1 MSTYGSDWTPD
12 QNRIIVEAYF
22 DMLGKQ
28 QNDEMYIKSEIN
40 RTVVEQTGK
49 TRGSVEWKFCNISY
63 LLEEMGY
70 PIIRGYKPARNTQR
84 GTLYHQIAQHLVTT
98 QYTRT
103 SFDMDQQVKTD
114 MMARSSIDPR
124 DVLEFIEQGSK
135 THKNGDQAPRLIS
148 ILKNRWIDNK
158 TLEEIAAEHGMT
170 RERVRQLQA
179 KAIKWVSE
187 FFADVGT
194 QHILD
199 RLAWIEESTTEA
211 VGRRGGYATI
221 DETEGDLRCP
231 SGSLRFW
238 FFFNTAVGLLN
249 PKQKNLRGVLKLG
262 GIRLTKN
269 HLSVGRL
276 FEPDQDTAEWSNIIR
291 EIVGTPG
298 VMRLDMVLSTIDD
311 RFGRDE
317 AVTPDI
323 LARGLALETKIG
335 ATLLLNPEE
344 THKKTGIWISIGLGR
359 VAREVAR
366 AIISMSNDISNIQA
380 DNPGELSQGGVRSD
394 QISKW
399 LEVNSRQTPNTRAV
413 ESICQRTSQVFART
427 GPSSWGLIGA
437 GAQNVEPETTVMADI
452 IDIVSGLLKNQPEV
466 STEDVKWNLSD
477 KWSSGWIERTIDLG
491 LEYGYLINAY
501 PEFHTLYLSIG
512 KPIPGS
518 QRVSNRKAKPQEHG
532 LLMKL
537 VVTILEDEPGGIS
550 EEQMLRRIR
559 ETIPETS
566 ADSIYVYLKH
576 TLKDTVEI
584 TPDKLY
590 RRTINYGYR
599 TQDKR
604 YPK

>member
-221 DETEGDLRCP
+221 DETAGDLRCP

-276 FEPDQDTAEWSNIIR
+276 FEPDQDTQNGRILS
-291 EIVGTPG
+291 GKSS
-298 VMRLDMVLSTIDD
+298 VL
-311 RFGRDE
+311 
-317 AVTPDI
+317 
-323 LARGLALETKIG
+323 LE
-335 ATLLLNPEE
+335 
-344 THKKTGIWISIGLGR
+344 
-359 VAREVAR
+359 
-366 AIISMSNDISNIQA
+366 
-380 DNPGELSQGGVRSD
+380 
-394 QISKW
+394 
-399 LEVNSRQTPNTRAV
+399 
-413 ESICQRTSQVFART
+413 
-427 GPSSWGLIGA
+427 
-437 GAQNVEPETTVMADI
+437 
-452 IDIVSGLLKNQPEV
+452 
-466 STEDVKWNLSD
+466 
-477 KWSSGWIERTIDLG
+477 
-491 LEYGYLINAY
+491 
-501 PEFHTLYLSIG
+501 
-512 KPIPGS
+512 
-518 QRVSNRKAKPQEHG
+518 
-532 LLMKL
+532 
-537 VVTILEDEPGGIS
+537 
-550 EEQMLRRIR
+550 
-559 ETIPETS
+559 
-566 ADSIYVYLKH
+566 
-576 TLKDTVEI
+576 
-584 TPDKLY
+584 
-590 RRTINYGYR
+590 
-599 TQDKR
+599 
-604 YPK
+604 